1 MNDNEVDRQRL
12 KSALGAVA
20 AQDRTAMRLIY
31 DQTADKLFAV
41 CLRVLKD
48 TAAAED
54 TLQDVYLKVWHHAAR
69 FDASRASPITWLCSI
84 ARNTAIDR
92 LRSSRRVPTGDGEVP
107 DLIPDDAPTADVVLE
122 QRQAQARM
130 IDCIGLLD
138 GDHARCIRAAFFDGH
153 TYVQLADRHNVPLGT
168 MKSWIRRGLLRLR
181 ECLDDA

>member
-54 TLQDVYLKVWHHAAR
+54 TLQDVYLKV
-69 FDASRASPITWLCSI
+69 
-84 ARNTAIDR
+84 
-92 LRSSRRVPTGDGEVP
+92 
-107 DLIPDDAPTADVVLE
+107 
-122 QRQAQARM
+122 
-130 IDCIGLLD
+130 
-138 GDHARCIRAAFFDGH
+138 
-153 TYVQLADRHNVPLGT
+153 
-168 MKSWIRRGLLRLR
+168 
-181 ECLDDA
+181 